1 MTKLLPKMVHSS
13 PTPYSYIF
21 SLLLSLVTLVYSQ
34 STGTTTV
41 DVTSRATS
49 VTPTAVTSDAATTG
63 AKEYSVIIIDK
74 EWTQFF
80 IGGVPIIGAVVV
92 LGCIYQFLW
101 VPWWRAKM
109 KVVEKEYNRLEKER
123 LGQGRRAGV

>member
-1 MTKLLPKMVHSS
+1 MTKFLPKMVHSS
-13 PTPYSYIF
+13 PTSYSYIF

-34 STGTTTV
+34 STGTTI
-41 DVTSRATS
+41 TSRATS
-49 VTPTAVTSDAATTG
+49 ATPTAVTSDAATTG
-63 AKEYSVIIIDK
+63 TKEYSVIIIDK

-92 LGCIYQFLW
+92 LGCVYQFLW

-123 LGQGRRAGV
+123 LGQSRRTGV